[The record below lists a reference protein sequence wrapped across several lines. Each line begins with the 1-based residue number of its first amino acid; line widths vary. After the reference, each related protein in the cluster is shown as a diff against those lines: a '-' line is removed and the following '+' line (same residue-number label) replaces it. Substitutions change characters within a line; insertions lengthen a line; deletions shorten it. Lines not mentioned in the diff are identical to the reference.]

1 MLKNKAKNTPDS
13 PYRKGSL
20 WGDAWKRMKR
30 NRLAVLG
37 MIIFLFIVLL
47 AVFADV
53 ITPYDYD
60 VQDPENAFQFP
71 SWEHLFG
78 TDNYGRDLFT
88 RVIRGGRI
96 SLLIGIVACGFSAL
110 LGGALG
116 AIAAYYGGK
125 LENVIM
131 RIMDIM
137 MAIPNTL
144 LAIVIAS
151 ALGTGVRN
159 LILAVG
165 ISAIPSFARIL
176 RASILSVK
184 DQEYIEAARLIG
196 CKDWQIIINH
206 IIPNVLSPLIV
217 QTTLRV
223 ATVITS
229 AATLSFLGLGVQ
241 PPEPEWGQLLSAGR
255 SYIRDYWFLVFFPGL
270 AIMLTI
276 LSLNL
281 LGDGLR
287 DALDPRLKK

>member
-1 MLKNKAKNTPDS
+1 MPKQKPDAA
-13 PYRKGSL
+13 YRKSGL
-20 WGDAWKRMKR
+20 WSDAWKRMKR

-37 MIIFLFIVLL
+37 LVIFVVIVLL
-47 AVFADV
+47 AIFADV

-60 VQDPENAFQFP
+60 MQDPANAFQSP
-71 SWEHLFG
+71 SLRHPFG

-88 RVIRGGRI
+88 RVIRGGRV

-110 LGGALG
+110 IGGALG
-116 AIAAYYGGK
+116 AVAAYYGGA

-131 RIMDIM
+131 RVLDVM

-151 ALGTGVRN
+151 ALGPGIGN

-165 ISAIPSFARIL
+165 ISAIPTFGRIL

-184 DQEYIEAARLIG
+184 EQEYIEAARLIG
-196 CKDWQIIINH
+196 CRDRQIIVHH

-217 QTTLRV
+217 QATLRV
-223 ATVITS
+223 ATIIIS

-241 PPEPEWGQLLSAGR
+241 PPTPEWGQLLSAGR

>member
-1 MLKNKAKNTPDS
+1 MAESRPLSNGVRKA
-13 PYRKGSL
+13 SL
-20 WGDAWKRMKR
+20 WGDVWKRMRR
-30 NRLAVLG
+30 NRLAVFGLCV
-37 MIIFLFIVLL
+37 LVLIVLL

-53 ITPYDYD
+53 ISPYGYD
-60 VQDPENAFQFP
+60 VQDPENAFLKP

-88 RVIRGGRI
+88 RVIRGGRV
-96 SLLIGIVACGFSAL
+96 SLVIGVVACVFSAL
-110 LGGALG
+110 AGGGLG
-116 AIAAYYGGK
+116 AIAAYYGGTI
-125 LENVIM
+125 ENVIM
-131 RIMDIM
+131 RIMDVM
-137 MAIPNTL
+137 LAIPNTL

-151 ALGTGVRN
+151 VLGPGVKN

-165 ISAIPSFARIL
+165 ISAIPTFGRIV

-184 DQEYIEAARLIG
+184 GQEYVEAATLIG
-196 CKDWQIIINH
+196 CNDWQIIMVH

-217 QTTLRV
+217 QATLNV
-223 ATVITS
+223 ANTILS

-241 PPEPEWGQLLSAGR
+241 PPTPEWGQLLSAAR
-255 SYIRDYWFLVFFPGL
+255 TYIRDYPHMVVFPGL

>member
-1 MLKNKAKNTPDS
+1 MLGNKPLNDEA
-13 PYRKGSL
+13 RKSSL
-20 WGDAWKRMKR
+20 WGDVWKRMRR
-30 NRLAVLG
+30 NHLAVIGLCV
-37 MIIFLFIVLL
+37 FALIVFL
-47 AVFADV
+47 AVFAD
-53 ITPYDYD
+53 ILSPYGYD
-60 VQDPENAFQFP
+60 VQDPTNAFQSP

-88 RVIRGGRI
+88 RVIRGGRV
-96 SLLIGIVACGFSAL
+96 SLVIGVVACIFSAL
-110 LGGALG
+110 VGGGLG
-116 AIAAYYGGK
+116 AIAAYYGGT
-125 LENVIM
+125 LENFIM
-131 RIMDIM
+131 RIMDVLL
-137 MAIPNTL
+137 AIPNTL

-151 ALGTGVRN
+151 VLEPGVKN

-165 ISAIPSFARIL
+165 ISAIPTFGRIV

-184 DQEYIEAARLIG
+184 GQEYVEAATLIG
-196 CKDWQIIINH
+196 CNDWQIIMVH

-217 QTTLRV
+217 QATLNV
-223 ATVITS
+223 ANTILS

-241 PPEPEWGQLLSAGR
+241 PPTPEWGQLLSAAR
-255 SYIRDYWFLVFFPGL
+255 TYIRDYPHMVIFPGM

>member
-1 MLKNKAKNTPDS
+1 MQKVNRKQTGAA
-13 PYRKGSL
+13 YRKGSL

-37 MIIFLFIVLL
+37 MVIFILIVLL

-60 VQDPENAFQFP
+60 VQEPENAFQFP
-71 SWEHLFG
+71 SWEHWFG

-88 RVIRGGRI
+88 RVIRGGRV
-96 SLLIGIVACGFSAL
+96 SLFIGIVACVFSAA

-131 RIMDIM
+131 RVMDIM

-165 ISAIPSFARIL
+165 ISSIPSFARIL

-196 CKDWQIIINH
+196 CRDWQIIISH

-217 QTTLRV
+217 QATLRV
-223 ATVITS
+223 ATIITS

-241 PPEPEWGQLLSAGR
+241 PPTPEWGQLLSAGR